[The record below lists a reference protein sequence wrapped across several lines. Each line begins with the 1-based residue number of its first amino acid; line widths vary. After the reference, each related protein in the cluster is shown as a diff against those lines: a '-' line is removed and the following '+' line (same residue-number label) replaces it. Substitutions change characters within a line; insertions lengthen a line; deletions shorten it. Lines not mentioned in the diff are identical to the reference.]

1 MDRRKGIDN
10 NLIQQLTGVEGNA
23 LEKVVNNTKIKGG
36 NWARDNEGKHT
47 QNEDNA
53 PFIMPHTKE

>member
-23 LEKVVNNTKIKGG
+23 LEKVVNNTKIKGS
-36 NWARDNEGKHT
+36 NWARDNEGKH
-47 QNEDNA
+47 NKKEDNK
-53 PFIMPHTKE
+53 PFILPHTEE